1 MRGIEQLGA
10 EGVGRAFV
18 AVPCPPGLRQALAEA
33 GPGWRGVDADVRWV
47 DPAIA
52 HLTIRF
58 LGRAARSELK
68 ALDQSLAEIAA
79 RTPPVELTPGEPGAF
94 PGWRRPRIL
103 WLGLEDGGAL
113 GPVAE
118 GIEAAARGAGFPPEE
133 REFRPHLTLGR
144 VRSPRGAA
152 RAVAAIQGWRSG
164 SGPETV
170 AEIVLYRSDLG
181 SQGPRYTPLATY
193 ALTGRRTP

>member
-1 MRGIEQLGA
+1 MRGIEQLGS

-18 AVPCPPGLRQALAEA
+18 GVPCPPGLRQALAAA
-33 GPGWRGVDADVRWV
+33 GPAWRQVDADVRWV
-47 DPAIA
+47 DPAVA
-52 HLTIRF
+52 HLTLRF
-58 LGRAARSELK
+58 LGRAERSALE
-68 ALDQSLAEIAA
+68 ALDPDLARIAA
-79 RTPPVELTPGEPGAF
+79 RTPPVELAPGEPGAF

-118 GIEAAARGAGFPPEE
+118 GIEEAARAAGFTPEE

-152 RAVAAIQGWRSG
+152 RAVAAVQGWRSD

-170 AEIVLYRSDLG
+170 TEIVLYRSDLG
-181 SQGPRYTPLATY
+181 AQGPRHTPLATY
-193 ALTGRRTP
+193 ALTGRRTT

>member
-1 MRGIEQLGA
+1 LRGIEQLGS

-18 AVPCPPGLRQALAEA
+18 GVPCPSGLRQALAEA

-47 DPAIA
+47 DPVVA

-68 ALDQSLAEIAA
+68 ALDESLAEIAA
-79 RTPPVELTPGEPGAF
+79 RTPPVELAPGEPGAF

-103 WLGLEDGGAL
+103 WLGLEDSGAL

-152 RAVAAIQGWRSG
+152 RAVAAVQGWRSG
-164 SGPETV
+164 CSTAATSGPRDRATP
-170 AEIVLYRSDLG
+170 RS
-181 SQGPRYTPLATY
+181 P
-193 ALTGRRTP
+193 RTP